1 MGMELSCVL
10 DPNDLDADPN
20 LTRNGLKFTRKAPE
34 MGSSLHNEFSYN
46 SQCSMWE
53 SSQLS
58 LLEIPLRTNL
68 KGKIHFP

>member
-1 MGMELSCVL
+1 MGIKLSCVL
-10 DPNDLDADPN
+10 DPNDLNADSN

-34 MGSSLHNEFSYN
+34 MGSFLHNEFSYN

-58 LLEIPLRTNL
+58 LLEIPLRTKV
-68 KGKIHFP
+68 KGKIHSP

>member
-10 DPNDLDADPN
+10 DPHDLNAGPN

-34 MGSSLHNEFSYN
+34 MDSSLLNEFSYK
-46 SQCSMWE
+46 SQYSMWE

-58 LLEIPLRTNL
+58 LLEIPLRTNV
-68 KGKIHFP
+68 KGKFHLP